1 MAGRRLNPDEQI
13 IWSRLAQTIRPL
25 PGRSRPRGAGETISP
40 QRQEMAIPARPPHP
54 ALGMKAA
61 KNTET
66 APARP
71 APVAVLDD
79 GWERR
84 IATGAI
90 IPEMSVDLHGH
101 SLEAAH
107 KRLNQALGAAVARGV
122 RVLLVVTGNPRPLAT
137 TPSGQ
142 KARGAIRAEI
152 GDWLALSGQAE
163 AIASVRV
170 AHPRH
175 GGRGALYIILR
186 RRK

>member
-1 MAGRRLNPDEQI
+1 MAGRRLSPDEQI

-25 PGRSRPRGAGETISP
+25 PGRPRSRDTEEAGRLERPASEVLARPRHSSAG
-40 QRQEMAIPARPPHP
+40 MKPARI
-54 ALGMKAA
+54 
-61 KNTET
+61 TET
-66 APARP
+66 AASRP

-79 GWERR
+79 SWERR

-122 RVLLVVTGNPRPLAT
+122 RVLLVVTGNPRPLAA
-137 TPSGQ
+137 TPLGQ